1 MRQSQT
7 YRRSQGELNIEPN
20 AFDTYR
26 TGVALRI
33 QRKSKGRIHGIDAWQ
48 LAAIPA
54 FFMWLFRKPRNYF
67 KKRRVDRKM
76 KRALS
81 RTNSGNTNSK

>member
-7 YRRSQGELNIEPN
+7 YRRNQHNLNIDPN
-20 AFDTYR
+20 AYTTYR

-33 QRKSKGRIHGIDAWQ
+33 QRRSKGRIQGMDAWQ

-54 FFMWLFRKPRNYF
+54 WFMWLFRKPRTWL
-67 KKRRVDRKM
+67 KRKAVDRKM
-76 KRALS
+76 RRQIS
-81 RTNSGNTNSK
+81 RTNSGISRNG

>member
-7 YRRSQGELNIEPN
+7 YRRSSKGISIDPN
-20 AFDTYR
+20 SYDTYR

-33 QRKSKGRIHGIDAWQ
+33 QRRSKGRIKGIDAWQ

-54 FFMWLFRKPRNYF
+54 WFMWLFRKPRTWL
-67 KKRRVDRKM
+67 KRKAVDRRMRRKM
-76 KRALS
+76 S
-81 RTNSGNTNSK
+81 RTNSGIGRNR